1 MIILLE
7 KMDYDILANS
17 PLFRGF
23 DVKMIESTL
32 ETIQHRFKSYRAG
45 EMIAFSGEPVDR
57 LQIVVSGITKGEMVD
72 YTGRVIKIE
81 DIPSPG
87 ALAPAFLFG
96 ARNVFP
102 VNVIAVT
109 DTELLVIEREDF
121 LKMIMAS
128 DKILVNF
135 MDMISNRS
143 QFLSEKIK
151 FLNFKTIKSKL
162 AYYFLQ
168 KAGKER
174 DSFHLDMTQN
184 ELADFFGVARPS
196 VARALGELEGEGL
209 LIAERKNIRI
219 LDKRA
224 LADLITG

>member
-1 MIILLE
+1 MYYEILS
-7 KMDYDILANS
+7 DS
-17 PLFRGF
+17 PLFRGL
-23 DVKMIESTL
+23 DSQLINSIL
-32 ETIQHRFKSYRAG
+32 NIIHHRFKSYRAG
-45 EMIAFSGEPVDR
+45 EIIAVSGEPVER
-57 LQIVVSGITKGEMVD
+57 LQIVVSGIAKGEMVD

-96 ARNVFP
+96 YKNVFP

-109 DTELLVIEREDF
+109 ETELLVIEKEDF
-121 LKMIMAS
+121 LKMIMTY
-128 DKILVNF
+128 DRILVNF

-151 FLNFKTIKSKL
+151 FLNFKTIKGKL

-168 KAGKER
+168 KAGLER
-174 DSFHLDMTQN
+174 DSFRLDMTQN

-196 VARALGELEGEGL
+196 VARALGELEQEGL
-209 LIAERKNIRI
+209 LTAESKNIRI
-219 LDKRA
+219 HDKRR
-224 LADLITG
+224 LAAITKG